1 MPDQP
6 IEGGLTRTDVQ
17 PQDTTPRE
25 DPAPPHTVDRKRVG
39 LALQGGGSW
48 GAYTW
53 GALDAVLASRSVD
66 VAQLSGTSAG
76 AINAAIV
83 AGALATGTPADA
95 RRRLR
100 SFWLTVAKPPAADVG
115 RRMWGPIERAW
126 RDTID
131 GWLVAGSAL
140 SPYSANPLG
149 INPLRA
155 AIAAHVDVDAIRS
168 RAAPALF
175 VTVTHVRT
183 GLPRV
188 IANDAITVD
197 VLLASAALP
206 QLFQAVEIDGE
217 PYWDGGYSGNPTLW
231 PMIHSGLAQDLV
243 VVQLVPDV
251 APDVPKAPAAIRRR
265 VGEIVFNSSLVAEMQ
280 AIAAMRALTPRDGGA
295 AVLHDVRLHRVGP
308 PSRALLADGS
318 SMERSHAWIERLHRA
333 GRTAARNFLGRHGAD
348 LGVRETLEVA
358 RVYTGPHK
366 PRMRLPANEAAF
378 DALPAPR
385 SAALG

>member
-1 MPDQP
+1 MPDQS
-6 IEGGLTRTDVQ
+6 IDHGLTRTDATAQ
-17 PQDTTPRE
+17 EANAGDGKTP
-25 DPAPPHTVDRKRVG
+25 PPTAPRKRIG

-66 VAQLSGTSAG
+66 IAQLSGTSAG

-83 AGALATGTPADA
+83 AGALASGTPADA

-100 SFWLTVAKPPAADVG
+100 SFWLAIAKPPAADVG
-115 RRMWGPIERAW
+115 RRMWGPVERAW

-155 AIAAHVDVDAIRS
+155 AIASHVDVDAIRS

-175 VTVTHVRT
+175 VTVTNVRT

-251 APDVPKAPAAIRRR
+251 QSEVPKAPAAIRRR
-265 VGEIVFNSSLVAEMQ
+265 VGEFVFNSSLVAEMQ
-280 AIAAMRALTPRDGGA
+280 AIAAMRALSPRDGGA

-308 PSRALLADGS
+308 PSRTLLAEGS
-318 SMERSHAWIERLHRA
+318 SMERSHAWIQRLHRA

-348 LGVRETLEVA
+348 IGVRETLEIA
-358 RVYTGPHK
+358 RVFSGPHK

-378 DALPAPR
+378 DAPPAPR